1 MKFDLHIHS
10 CLSPC
15 ADLEMS
21 PSEIVRRAVEADVDG
36 IALTDHQSARN
47 APAID
52 ECARRAGLGCL
63 FGLEVQTAEEVHTL
77 ALFDTVEQALAM
89 TDWVYAAMPKRVN
102 DPETFGDQP
111 VVTWDDDIVEM
122 EWRLLAMGCRRT
134 IPETAAKVHELGG
147 LYLAAHVDRPNHSV
161 FGALG
166 CIPEPLP
173 PGDATAQPSLTVAA
187 PTARYFDAVELSRT
201 ADEAVWLPR
210 IGDYAVTR
218 SSDAHN
224 LDDVARVW
232 TETADTT
239 ADTSA
244 QADDAA
250 HIDDLAHA
258 DVAAQAQRREFSIAY
273 LKAIFAAKATTLSP
287 KLTSF

>member
-1 MKFDLHIHS
+1 MDGVKFDLHIHS

-21 PSEIVRRAVEADVDG
+21 PSEIVKRAVQAGMDG
-36 IALTDHQSARN
+36 IALTDHQTAKN
-47 APAID
+47 TPAIA
-52 ECARRAGLGCL
+52 ECARRAGLKCL
-63 FGLEVQTAEEVHTL
+63 FGLEVQTAEEVHTV

-89 TDWVYAAMPKRVN
+89 TDWVYEAMPKRVN

-111 VVTWDDDIVEM
+111 VVTWDDDVVEM
-122 EWRLLAMGCRRT
+122 EWRILAMGCRRL

-147 LYLAAHVDRPNHSV
+147 LYVAAHVDRPNHAV

-173 PGDATAQPSLTVAA
+173 GEPAG
-187 PTARYFDAVELSRT
+187 RYFDAVELSRT
-201 ADEAVWLPR
+201 ADETLWLSR
-210 IGDYAVTR
+210 IGDYAVIR

-232 TETADTT
+232 TEAEGNF
-239 ADTSA
+239 S
-244 QADDAA
+244 
-250 HIDDLAHA
+250 
-258 DVAAQAQRREFSIAY
+258 VAG
-273 LKAIFAAKATTLSP
+273 LKAIFEAKATRISP
-287 KLTSF
+287 RLTNF

>member
-21 PSEIVRRAVEADVDG
+21 PSEIVRRALAAGMDG
-36 IALTDHQSARN
+36 SALTDHQTAKN
-47 APAID
+47 TPAIA
-52 ECARRAGLGCL
+52 ECARRAGIRCL
-63 FGLEVQTAEEVHTL
+63 FGLEVQTAEEVHTV

-89 TDWVYAAMPKRVN
+89 TEWIYAAMPKRVN

-122 EWRLLAMGCRRT
+122 EWRILAMGCRHT

-147 LYLAAHVDRPNHSV
+147 LYIAAHVDRPNFSV
-161 FGALG
+161 LG
-166 CIPEPLP
+166 TLGEIPEPSTEHQT
-173 PGDATAQPSLTVAA
+173 PGT
-187 PTARYFDAVELSRT
+187 RYFDAVELSRT
-201 ADEAVWLPR
+201 ADEAIWLPKTE
-210 IGDYAVTR
+210 GYAVTR

-232 TETADTT
+232 TEADGEFSVAGLKT
-239 ADTSA
+239 
-244 QADDAA
+244 
-250 HIDDLAHA
+250 IF
-258 DVAAQAQRREFSIAY
+258 AAQAT
-273 LKAIFAAKATTLSP
+273 LLSP
-287 KLTSF
+287 RLTNF